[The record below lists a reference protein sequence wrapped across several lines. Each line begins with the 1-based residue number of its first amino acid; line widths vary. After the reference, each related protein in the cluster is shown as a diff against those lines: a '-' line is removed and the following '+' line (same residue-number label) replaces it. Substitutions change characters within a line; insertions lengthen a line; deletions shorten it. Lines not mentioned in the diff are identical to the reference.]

1 MLGPAEIHY
10 LLEHTLY
17 RDGEALAWDELTFN
31 QQVWALNEMWKKE
44 KKSVCDRSMNLV
56 TLTRG
61 IHLDMD
67 KITTSIGLE
76 EMYYT
81 YHRAS

>member
-31 QQVWALNEMWKKE
+31 QQVWALNEMWQRE
-44 KKSVCDRSMNLV
+44 KKIKWKV
-56 TLTRG
+56 G
-61 IHLDMD
+61 
-67 KITTSIGLE
+67 GLGKRQE
-76 EMYYT
+76 VQECGF
-81 YHRAS
+81 RLSRLG